1 MFASLSLLAALPIAS
16 VWAAPMCSLTP
27 SKSAGALAASAT
39 AVSGATSSTSGASGS
54 SGSNSSSVGDEVVAT
69 TWYAG
74 WHGTDFPPENIS
86 WSKYTSVTYAFA
98 VTTPDVNTVS
108 LEASDEELLPRFVD
122 LAHQNNVKAMLTI
135 GGWTGSSYFS
145 SAVATDAN
153 RTAFVKTVLGLVSKY
168 NLDGLDFDWEYP
180 NKQGI
185 GCNIISPDDSQ
196 NFLSFL
202 QALRADPA
210 GKNLTLSAA
219 VGITPFAGTDGN
231 PMSDVSAF
239 AKVLDYVAIMNYDV
253 WGSWSNAVG
262 PNAPLNDTC
271 APAAD
276 QQGSAVSAV
285 KAWTGAGF
293 PANQLVLG
301 VASYGHSFKVSNSAA
316 LSGNTLQP
324 YPAFDKA
331 DQPLGDK
338 WDSDAPAGVDQCG
351 NPTGGPSGIFDF
363 FGLIDGGFL
372 TANGTVADGI
382 DYRFDECSQTPYV
395 YNPNTQVMVSYD
407 DATSFAAKG
416 KFINDAGL
424 LGFAMWEA
432 GGDSNDILLDAIED
446 AIGFVEVDC

>member
-1 MFASLSLLAALPIAS
+1 MLVPLTLLAALPIAS
-16 VWAAPMCSLTP
+16 VWAAPMCSLKP
-27 SKSAGALAASAT
+27 SVSAALAASASAT
-39 AVSGATSSTSGASGS
+39 GVSGAASGS
-54 SGSNSSSVGDEVVAT
+54 SSSSSGNSSVGDEVVAS

-74 WHGTDFPPENIS
+74 WHGEDFPPENIS
-86 WSKYTSVTYAFA
+86 WSKYTQVTYAFA

-108 LEASDEELLPRFVD
+108 LEASDEELLPRFVNA
-122 LAHQNNVKAMLTI
+122 AHQNNVKAMLTV
-135 GGWTGSSYFS
+135 GGWTGSQYFS
-145 SAVATDAN
+145 SAVATEAN

-185 GCNIISPDDSQ
+185 GCNLISADDSQ

-210 GKNLTLSAA
+210 GQNLTLSAA
-219 VGITPFAGTDGN
+219 AGITPFAGPDGT
-231 PMSDVSAF
+231 PMSDVSDF

-253 WGSWSNAVG
+253 WGSWSSSVG

-271 APAAD
+271 ASAAD

-301 VASYGHSFKVSNSAA
+301 VASYGHSFSVSNDAA
-316 LSGNTLQP
+316 LSGNTLLP
-324 YPAFDKA
+324 YPAFNKA
-331 DQPLGDK
+331 NQPLGDK
-338 WDSDAPAGVDQCG
+338 WDTDAAPGVDQCG

-363 FGLIDGGFL
+363 FGLIDSKFL

-395 YNPNTQVMVSYD
+395 YNPSTQVMVSYD

-432 GGDSNDILLDAIED
+432 AGDSNDILLDAIEQ
-446 AIGFVEVDC
+446 AIGFEEVDC